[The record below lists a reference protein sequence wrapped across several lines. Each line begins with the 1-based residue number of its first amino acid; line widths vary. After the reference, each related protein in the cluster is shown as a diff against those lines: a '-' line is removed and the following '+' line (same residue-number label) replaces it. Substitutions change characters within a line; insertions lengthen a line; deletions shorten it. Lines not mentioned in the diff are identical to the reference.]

1 MAPALIS
8 AYGVRQESRLPPA
21 WGRPVV
27 AAFLV
32 NLSESAFFSLSL
44 ARVAE
49 RLPHLQSISLFIPSQ
64 SVGFRTAKPQS
75 PVRNSLTLPS
85 LVLGQG

>member
-1 MAPALIS
+1 MVPALIS
-8 AYGVRQESRLPPA
+8 AYGVRQESRLSPA

-27 AAFLV
+27 AAFLG
-32 NLSESAFFSLSL
+32 NLSESVFFPFSGTGSGEAPLIS
-44 ARVAE
+44 
-49 RLPHLQSISLFIPSQ
+49 SLFPSQ
-64 SVGFRTAKPQS
+64 AVGFRTAKPQS